1 MEFIK
6 VLFISFLLVIWWI
19 AAWGIVEL
27 IIQQFIQGSA
37 RKAVM
42 TYSFMLLFVITVL
55 YFNPGVLE
63 HFV

>member
-1 MEFIK
+1 MEIVK
-6 VLFISFLLVIWWI
+6 VLFVSFLLVVWWI

-27 IIQQFIQGSA
+27 IIQQFIQGSK
-37 RKAVM
+37 RRAVM
-42 TYSFMLLFVITVL
+42 AYSSMILFVITVL